1 MKRLTFVRGLLALA
15 ATSLFLASGCCT
27 CNAPAA
33 RPKIGI
39 AWTDQTYDEFNP
51 ILREVILEAGGEP
64 VFLAPVR
71 SWGIPYENGLV
82 APAATDK
89 NDFLKGEYAEKVK
102 GTGYLR
108 SDIQQVLGSCKAVV
122 LPGGEDISPTLLK
135 TPQPWHGIEAEKD
148 YNPTRDVSDY
158 LLAAYCM
165 DRKVPV
171 LGLCRGM
178 QMLGVVS
185 GATVI
190 QDIETWVKAEGKTY
204 DFKHREPSG
213 TPDRDY
219 ASHDV
224 VIVPGTKLS
233 AIVGPAKDR
242 EAKCPSWHHQALAS
256 VEGTPLRVGAYEPT
270 CGLTVIEG
278 VERTDC
284 DFAVGVQYH
293 PEAAHDK
300 WVTNAANSSRYM
312 SREDALRY
320 FKALVE
326 ACR

>member
-1 MKRLTFVRGLLALA
+1 MNRLMFVRGLFA
-15 ATSLFLASGCCT
+15 AAVASLFLTTGCRT
-27 CNAPAA
+27 CPCA

-39 AWTDQTYDEFNP
+39 AWTDQAYDEFNP

-71 SWGIPYENGLV
+71 AWGIPYENGLV

-89 NDFLKGEYAEKVK
+89 NDFLTGEYAEKVK
-102 GTGYLR
+102 GTGYLH
-108 SDIQQVLGSCKAVV
+108 SDIQQVLGACKAVV

-135 TPQPWHGIEAEKD
+135 APQPWHGIADEKD

-178 QMLGVVS
+178 QMLSVVS
-185 GATVI
+185 GATMV
-190 QDIETWVKAEGKTY
+190 QDVETWMKAEGKKY
-204 DFKHREPSG
+204 DFTHREPSD

-219 ASHDV
+219 AAHAVD
-224 VIVPGTKLS
+224 IVPGTKL
-233 AIVGPAKDR
+233 AGIVGATR
-242 EAKCPSWHHQALAS
+242 LEKCPSWHHQVVSS
-256 VEGTPLRVGAYEPT
+256 VAGTPLVVNAVTPT

-278 VERTDC
+278 VERPDRP
-284 DFAVGVQYH
+284 FAVGVQFH

-300 WVTNAANSSRYM
+300 QVTKAANAGRYM
-312 SREDALRY
+312 SREQALRF
-320 FKALVE
+320 FKALVD
-326 ACR
+326 AARQD